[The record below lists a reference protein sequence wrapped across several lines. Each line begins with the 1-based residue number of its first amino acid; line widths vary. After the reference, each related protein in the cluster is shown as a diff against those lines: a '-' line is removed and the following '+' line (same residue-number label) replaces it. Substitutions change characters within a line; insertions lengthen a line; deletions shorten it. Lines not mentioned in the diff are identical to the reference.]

1 MIQIEEKE
9 IVKGIDEAY
18 KKAGSNAYFGN
29 GFQAGV
35 DFALEKVKNLTIPV
49 VKHRFSTPEKMA
61 EWLHNNYE
69 EIALNN
75 GWKTQDDCQVPFC
88 DLPTENRLTMIELC
102 IRYLNGA

>member
-1 MIQIEEKE
+1 MKTPYLDKE
-9 IVKGIDEAY
+9 ITILESY
-18 KKAGSNAYFGN
+18 KKEDIASFYQLRKLAEYREIKQLMLG
-29 GFQAGV
+29 GV
-35 DFALEKVKNLTIPV
+35 M
-49 VKHRFSTPEKMA
+49 HRFSTPEKMA

>member
-1 MIQIEEKE
+1 MNKE
-9 IVKGIDEAY
+9 ALIKDLNEVYNLVSDHDIAEAMERLEFVISEVK
-18 KKAGSNAYFGN
+18 
-29 GFQAGV
+29 Q
-35 DFALEKVKNLTIPV
+35 LHIPV
-49 VKHRFSTPEKMA
+49 VKHRFYTPEKMA